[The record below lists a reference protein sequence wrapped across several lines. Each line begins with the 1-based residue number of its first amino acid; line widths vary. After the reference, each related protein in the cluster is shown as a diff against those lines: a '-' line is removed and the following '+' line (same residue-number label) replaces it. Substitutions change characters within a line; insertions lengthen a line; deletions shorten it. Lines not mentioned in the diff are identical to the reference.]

1 MTKLR
6 QFLGGLIC
14 ALCGWMLTACSSD
27 EDSLQIPE
35 GKGYVKLNLTTN
47 TGFQTKAV
55 DESEYKNLNNY
66 TVQILKNGTV
76 INGMEWT
83 YGSEDMPTELIELT
97 NGDYEL
103 KAFYGEKYNVASTR
117 DGLYMEGTKTFNVNS
132 DQQAL
137 TVECKPVQAKIQV
150 NFDAKMKDYFSDY
163 YVTFQTTALG
173 SDKALWGKDDTSPLY
188 LKVNANGEDVVATFT
203 LNKITGGQA
212 TVDPK
217 KYNLKPLDFQTIN
230 IAPVVESNTGNVGI
244 TITINKETNDE
255 NVDIEIPTNWI

>member
-14 ALCGWMLTACSSD
+14 ALGGWLLTACSSD

-35 GKGYVKLNLTTN
+35 GKGYVKLNLTADA
-47 TGFQTKAV
+47 GFQTKAV
-55 DESEYKNLNNY
+55 DESDYTKLENY
-66 TVQILKNGTV
+66 TVQILKDGNV
-76 INGMEWT
+76 VNGMEWN
-83 YGSEDMPTELIELT
+83 YNEIPDEKLIELT
-97 NGDYEL
+97 NGDYVL
-103 KAFYGEKYNVASTR
+103 KAFYGEVYDVPSSR
-117 DGLYMEGTKTFNVNS
+117 DGIYMEGIKNFNVNG
-132 DQQAL
+132 DQQNL

-163 YVTFQTTALG
+163 YVTFETEALG
-173 SDKALWGKDDTSPLY
+173 NNKALWGKDDTSPLY

-203 LNKITGGQA
+203 LNKTTGGQA

-244 TITINKETNDE
+244 SITINKETNDE
-255 NVDIEIPTNWI
+255 EIEIEIPKDWVN